1 MYDLSNRSSR
11 RLLRV
16 QRAAVLRSPCAKRR
30 SSTTKYARSR
40 GLPATNGEAKHETHD
55 DGMRTFLPPTW
66 IKQQLSNVLDL
77 FCQHL
82 SAHFVSELYEH
93 LSASFVLIPGQPGLL
108 FILCSIYPTFRPFA
122 TPVVIRFLVSL
133 LEGTAPSIW
142 PTCFNTPLIPPSLVF
157 GFGSFGLCEHLSHYC
172 LYELRLD
179 IYINVI

>member
-1 MYDLSNRSSR
+1 
-11 RLLRV
+11 
-16 QRAAVLRSPCAKRR
+16 
-30 SSTTKYARSR
+30 
-40 GLPATNGEAKHETHD
+40 
-55 DGMRTFLPPTW
+55 MRTFLSPSR

-77 FCQHL
+77 FCRRL

-108 FILCSIYPTFRPFA
+108 FTLCSIYPTFRPFA